1 VHDPVYKLIFSE
13 PRMVEDLLR
22 AFVPG
27 TWTDTLDF
35 SSLDK
40 QPAEYVGENLRRRLG
55 DMLWRVR
62 FRTPAP
68 GSGARELL
76 VMLEF
81 QSSSDPDMA
90 VRILAY
96 AGLVHQQSV
105 RTGTL
110 DAHGALPPVLPIV
123 LYNGES
129 RWTAAS
135 EAGELVAAVDAALAR
150 YQPSQRYLL
159 LDEGA
164 LGDEDLPPDNRMS
177 ALVAL
182 ENSASV
188 EELLGVLREVFA
200 RFGGPEDEGLRGALY
215 EWARHSPMT
224 GRGEA
229 LPSRRELEGS
239 EMATLQEARAREWR
253 ARVLREGR
261 EQGIE
266 LGVARGIAQGRVD
279 LLRHLAMRKFGA
291 LVAERFDAM
300 LDGLDDPEQ
309 LAEIGDWLI
318 ECDAADALLQRMERL
333 RSGG

>member
-1 VHDPVYKLIFSE
+1 MHDPVYKLLFSE

-27 TWTDTLDF
+27 AWTDALDF
-35 SSLDK
+35 STLDK

-62 FRTPAP
+62 FHAPAHRR
-68 GSGARELL
+68 GARELL

-90 VRILAY
+90 IRILAY
-96 AGLVHQQSV
+96 AGLAHQQSV
-105 RTGTL
+105 RTGAL
-110 DAHGALPPVLPIV
+110 DVHGALPPVVPIV

-129 RWTAAS
+129 RWTAAA

-164 LGDEDLPPDNRMS
+164 IGDEDLPPDNRMS

-188 EELLGVLREVFA
+188 EELLGVLGEAFA
-200 RFGGPEDEGLRGALY
+200 RFGGAEDEGLRAALY

-229 LPSRRELEGS
+229 LPSRRELEGGG

-261 EQGIE
+261 EQG
-266 LGVARGIAQGRVD
+266 RMD
-279 LLRHLAMRKFGA
+279 LLRRLAIRKFGA
-291 LVAERFDAM
+291 PVTERFAAM
-300 LDGLDDPEQ
+300 LDGLDDPDQ

>member
-1 VHDPVYKLIFSE
+1 MHDPVYKLLFSE

-27 TWTDTLDF
+27 AWTDALDF
-35 SSLDK
+35 STLDK
-40 QPAEYVGENLRRRLG
+40 QPAEYLGENLRRRLG

-62 FRTPAP
+62 FRTPAHR
-68 GSGARELL
+68 GARELL

-90 VRILAY
+90 IRILAY
-96 AGLVHQQSV
+96 AGLAHQQSV
-105 RTGTL
+105 RTGAL

-129 RWTAAS
+129 RWTAAA
-135 EAGELVAAVDAALAR
+135 EAGDLVATVDAALAR

-164 LGDEDLPPDNRMS
+164 IGDEDLPLDNRMS

-182 ENSASV
+182 ENSTSV
-188 EELLGVLREVFA
+188 EELLRVLGEAFA
-200 RFGGPEDEGLRGALY
+200 RFDGAEDEGLRAALY

-224 GRGEA
+224 GQGEA
-229 LPSRRELEGS
+229 LPSRRELEGGS
-239 EMATLQEARAREWR
+239 EMATLQEAHAREWK

-261 EQGIE
+261 EQG
-266 LGVARGIAQGRVD
+266 RMD
-279 LLRHLAMRKFGA
+279 LLRRQAKRKFGA
-291 LVAERFDAM
+291 RATERFAAM
-300 LDGLDDPEQ
+300 LDDLDDPER

-318 ECDAADALLQRMERL
+318 ECDTADTLLQRMERL
-333 RSGG
+333 RSGS

>member
-1 VHDPVYKLIFSE
+1 
-13 PRMVEDLLR
+13 
-22 AFVPG
+22 
-27 TWTDTLDF
+27 
-35 SSLDK
+35 
-40 QPAEYVGENLRRRLG
+40 
-55 DMLWRVR
+55 
-62 FRTPAP
+62 
-68 GSGARELL
+68 
-76 VMLEF
+76 MLEF

-129 RWTAAS
+129 RWTAAA

-188 EELLGVLREVFA
+188 EELSGVLREVFT

-229 LPSRRELEGS
+229 RWQRCRRHEHGSGERGCFGRGVSRASSWEWREASPKAGWTCCGIWRCASSGRRWSNGSPRCSMVWTTPSSSRRLVTGSSSAMRPMPCSSGWSGCGAAARTVGHGTNTKAQSVPVRGPSRRMKG
-239 EMATLQEARAREWR
+239 AWP
-253 ARVLREGR
+253 VL
-261 EQGIE
+261 
-266 LGVARGIAQGRVD
+266 
-279 LLRHLAMRKFGA
+279 
-291 LVAERFDAM
+291 
-300 LDGLDDPEQ
+300 P
-309 LAEIGDWLI
+309 
-318 ECDAADALLQRMERL
+318 
-333 RSGG
+333 